1 VEGLGKL
8 SLEELKKYLDQG
20 FRVRL
25 IQSAGKTYVALSKD
39 KFTRGAGP
47 LDGYD
52 PDMQALIRCLASKVS
67 WQECAEEAGLG
78 TSDTGEEREGGDEKP
93 AEQQGGGKQTAQ
105 QQSTPSVRV
114 EGDRIVV
121 EREVELETIW
131 NVRRIALDPRVYI
144 LYAYAQKYL
153 GYPGSLGEFVSD
165 CTILFFKERGIEV
178 VLKLPEGVGGGG
190 G

>member
-1 VEGLGKL
+1 LVLELEEIRRVVESGGKVKVRRVNGKPYLYLVYPDGSERCAGRLDRYPEDVRAWIESVRRSRSGPRGQNKQQAGVEG
-8 SLEELKKYLDQG
+8 E
-20 FRVRL
+20 
-25 IQSAGKTYVALSKD
+25 
-39 KFTRGAGP
+39 
-47 LDGYD
+47 
-52 PDMQALIRCLASKVS
+52 
-67 WQECAEEAGLG
+67 QEH
-78 TSDTGEEREGGDEKP
+78 K
-93 AEQQGGGKQTAQ
+93 AQ
-105 QQSTPSVRV
+105 QQQEPMVRV

-178 VLKLPEGVGGGG
+178 ALKLPEAT
-190 G
+190 

>member
-1 VEGLGKL
+1 LGKL

-20 FRVRL
+20 YRVHL
-25 IQSAGKTYVALSKD
+25 SKVASKTYVTLRKG

-47 LDGYD
+47 LSDYD
-52 PDMQALIRCLASKVS
+52 PDMQNLIICLESKAS
-67 WQECAEEAGLG
+67 WQECVREVGLD
-78 TSDTGEEREGGDEKP
+78 TSSTGGEREGGDEQP
-93 AEQQGGGKQTAQ
+93 AEQQGSGQ
-105 QQSTPSVRV
+105 QQGSPGVRV
-114 EGDRIVV
+114 EGGRILV

-178 VLKLPEGVGGGG
+178 MLKLPEGAPESGGGG
-190 G
+190 GE